1 VEAGIA
7 LHKDGKNGG
16 STKELRSSI
25 NQRLVELAE
34 IKSGQRVL
42 DVAKGIGEPAITAAR
57 QDGRKGHFSW
67 RSSFFLDL

>member
-7 LHKDGKNGG
+7 LHKDGKNGESL

-42 DVAKGIGEPAITAAR
+42 DVATGVGELAITAAR
-57 QDGRKGHFSW
+57 Q
-67 RSSFFLDL
+67 